1 MFDRWLVVTDM
12 DGSLLNH
19 HSYDYSAAIPL
30 LEQLQQAGI
39 PVILNTSKTYAE
51 LQQWVKELGLK
62 HPFIVEN
69 GSAIFIPKG
78 YFPDSYIDQYL
89 ADAQVHDDYLVLT
102 IGEPIERLNDFVKNN
117 NPSAINFTQCS
128 VEQAVALTGLSEQDA
143 KLAQTRLFSV
153 PLYFTE
159 QNEEEQFIKQ
169 ARIAGFNCLKGGR
182 FLHLQGYC
190 NKGFSMQTLKQLY
203 QGNHEL
209 TFGLIAL
216 GDSHNDQAMLE
227 HADVPIVVKSPGSE
241 TLVFKHPENVIFTEA
256 PAPEG
261 WVEGVSRAIQTQ
273 SITL

>member
-19 HSYDYSAAIPL
+19 HNYDYSAAVPL
-30 LEQLQQAGI
+30 LEKLQQAQI

-51 LQQWVKELGLK
+51 LQQWVTELGIS

-69 GSAIFIPKG
+69 GSAIFVPKS
-78 YFPDSYIDQYL
+78 YFPQSYIDQYL
-89 ADAQVHDDYLVLT
+89 ADAQIHDDYLVLA
-102 IGEPIERLNDFVKNN
+102 IGEPIERLNDFVKKI
-117 NPSAINFTQCS
+117 NPPAINFTRCS
-128 VEQAVALTGLSEQDA
+128 VEQAIELTGLSEDNA
-143 KLAQTRLFSV
+143 RLAQTRLFSV
-153 PLYFTE
+153 PLSFEHGEQEEKFTR
-159 QNEEEQFIKQ
+159 Q

-209 TFGLIAL
+209 AFGLIVL
-216 GDSHNDQAMLE
+216 GDSNNDQAMLD
-227 HADVPIVVKSPGSE
+227 HADVPVVVNSPGSQ
-241 TLVFKHPENVIFTEA
+241 TLKFKHPENVIFTKQ

-261 WVEGVSRAIQTQ
+261 WVEGVTSAFQAQ
-273 SITL
+273 SIIL